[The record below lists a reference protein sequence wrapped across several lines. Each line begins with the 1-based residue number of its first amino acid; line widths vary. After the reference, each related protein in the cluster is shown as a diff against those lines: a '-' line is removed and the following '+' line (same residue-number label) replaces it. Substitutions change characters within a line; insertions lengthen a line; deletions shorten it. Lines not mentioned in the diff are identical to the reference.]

1 MSSPSSSFWLK
12 LKRILKFKN
21 ASISYTLEKSGINK
35 LIQFDQNR
43 LIGVENLNPCEQ
55 MHLSKFSFI

>member
-1 MSSPSSSFWLK
+1 MLVFLTPWK
-12 LKRILKFKN
+12 
-21 ASISYTLEKSGINK
+21 KSGVNN
-35 LIQFDQNR
+35 LIQFDQDK